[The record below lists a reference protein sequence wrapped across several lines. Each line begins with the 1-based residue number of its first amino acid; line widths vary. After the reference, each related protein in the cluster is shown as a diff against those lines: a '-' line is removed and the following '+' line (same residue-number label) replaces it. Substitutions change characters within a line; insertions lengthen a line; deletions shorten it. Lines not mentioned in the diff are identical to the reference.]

1 MKAFL
6 PVAICFSLHMSVIQA
21 PSLSW
26 THAPCI
32 LDNHEQLHDLGEDLV
47 EGGDDVAVVRLLH
60 LQLILVS
67 GRVVELHATAE
78 QAKMNKHTSE

>member
-1 MKAFL
+1 M
-6 PVAICFSLHMSVIQA
+6 
-21 PSLSW
+21 
-26 THAPCI
+26 HAPCI

-60 LQLILVS
+60 LQLVLVS

-78 QAKMNKHTSE
+78 QAKISKHTRSRACRAQRAAPRAWPG